1 MSGVASNARKI
12 YLYKFLGE
20 FYLIVPVLI
29 PYYRANGLSPA
40 SVFTIQAAYTLAVL
54 LLEIPSGYLADV
66 VGRRRTL
73 ILAAV
78 IFPAG
83 LVLYALGRSF
93 AAFITAEVVLAVG
106 NSFRSGCDSA
116 LLYDSLAEMG
126 RTEDYKKFEGR
137 SFLSGRIGSA
147 SASILGGALA
157 AIAIRLPFWTNAVTA
172 LFMLPLA
179 LSLTEPLRTRP
190 AWKNPLAE
198 ILRISRW
205 TFAHPQVRFFIL
217 FSALV
222 LSTGLV
228 GLWASFLLYSDLGI
242 PVAWFGVMFAGFQ
255 LASALASS
263 RAHAVERVLGPEGAS
278 ESGPGMRK
286 RPGPEG
292 ASESGPGMRKRPGL
306 RRSLL
311 ILPAAGLF
319 FVLLGLV
326 RSAAALPLVF
336 AGAALWGFGHPLL
349 MDGINRLIPSETRA
363 TVLSVGNM
371 TVCMMFV
378 VLSPLFGRLANALSL
393 RTAYLLLGAF
403 VLVYSGF
410 ALLYG
415 RRVKAF

>member
-93 AAFITAEVVLAVG
+93 AAFVTAEVVLAVG

-116 LLYDSLAEMG
+116 LLYDSLVELG

-137 SFLSGRIGSA
+137 SFLSSRIGSA
-147 SASILGGALA
+147 SASVLGGALA
-157 AIAIRLPFWTNAVTA
+157 AVWLRLPFWVNAATA
-172 LFMLPLA
+172 LAMLPLA
-179 LSLTEPLRTRP
+179 LSLTEPGRP
-190 AWKNPLAE
+190 RLEGKNPMAD

-205 TFAHPQVRFFIL
+205 SYAHPRLRFFIL
-217 FSALV
+217 TGALV
-222 LSTGLV
+222 MSTGLL
-228 GLWASFLLYSDLGI
+228 GLWASFLLYADLGI
-242 PVAWFGVMFAGFQ
+242 PIAWFGVLFAAFQ
-255 LASALASS
+255 LSSAFASS
-263 RAHAVERVLGPEGAS
+263 RTHAAERVL
-278 ESGPGMRK
+278 
-286 RPGPEG
+286 
-292 ASESGPGMRKRPGL
+292 GL

-311 ILPAAGLF
+311 ILPAI
-319 FVLLGLV
+319 GLV
-326 RSAAALPLVF
+326 FALIGLLRAPAVLPLVF
-336 AGAALWGFGHPLL
+336 LNAALWGFGHPLFL
-349 MDGINRLIPSETRA
+349 DGINKLIPSETRA
-363 TVLSVGNM
+363 TILSVANM
-371 TVCMMFV
+371 TGCVMFV
-378 VLSPLFGRLANALSL
+378 VLSPLFGRLVDALSIG
-393 RTAYLLLGAF
+393 TGYLLLGVF
-403 VLVYSGF
+403 VF
-410 ALLYG
+410 AYAGVMLLYG
-415 RRVKAF
+415 RRIKAF

>member
-1 MSGVASNARKI
+1 MSGVASNSRKI

-20 FYLIVPVLI
+20 FYLIVPLLV
-29 PYYRANGLSPA
+29 PYYRANGLSPT
-40 SVFTIQAAYTLAVL
+40 SVFTIQAAYTLAIL

-83 LVLYALGRSF
+83 LVIYALGRSF

-137 SFLSGRIGSA
+137 SFFSGRIGSA

-157 AIAIRLPFWTNAVTA
+157 AIAIRLPFWTNAATA

-179 LSLTEPLRTRP
+179 LSLTEPLRPRP
-190 AWKNPLAE
+190 AWKNPMAE

-205 TFAHPQVRFFIL
+205 SFAEPRLRFYIL
-217 FSALV
+217 FGALV
-222 LSTGLV
+222 TSSGLV
-228 GLWASFLLYSDLGI
+228 GLWAAFLLYALLRI
-242 PVAWFGVMFAGFQ
+242 PIVWFGALFAGFQ
-255 LASALASS
+255 LASAFASS
-263 RAHAVERVLGPEGAS
+263 RAHAVERVL
-278 ESGPGMRK
+278 
-286 RPGPEG
+286 
-292 ASESGPGMRKRPGL
+292 GL

-311 ILPAAGLF
+311 ILPAAGLV

-336 AGAALWGFGHPLL
+336 AGAALWGFGHPLF

-371 TVCMMFV
+371 AGCLMFV
-378 VLSPLFGRLANALSL
+378 VLSPLFGRLANVLSL
-393 RTAYLLLGAF
+393 RTAYLLLGVF
-403 VLVYSGF
+403 VLVYAGF

>member
-20 FYLIVPVLI
+20 FYLIVPVLV
-29 PYYRANGLSPA
+29 PYFRANGLSPA
-40 SVFTIQAAYTLAVL
+40 SVFIIQAAYTLAVL

-83 LVLYALGRSF
+83 LVLYALGRSL

-106 NSFRSGCDSA
+106 NSMRSGCDSA
-116 LLYDSLAEMG
+116 LLYDSLAELG
-126 RTEDYKKFEGR
+126 RAEDYKKSEGR
-137 SFLSGRIGSA
+137 SFFSGRIGSA
-147 SASILGGALA
+147 SASLLGGALA
-157 AIAIRLPFWTNAVTA
+157 AVAIRLPFWVNAATA
-172 LFMLPLA
+172 FLMLPLA
-179 LSLTEPLRTRP
+179 LSLAEPKRRRLEG
-190 AWKNPLAE
+190 ANPMAG

-205 TFAHPQVRFFIL
+205 SFVQPQLRFFIL
-217 FSALV
+217 YGALGT
-222 LSTGLV
+222 STGLV
-228 GLWASFLLYSDLGI
+228 GLWAAFLLYALLRI
-242 PVAWFGVMFAGFQ
+242 PIVWFGVLFAVFQ
-255 LASALASS
+255 LASAFASS
-263 RAHAVERVLGPEGAS
+263 RTYAVERVL
-278 ESGPGMRK
+278 
-286 RPGPEG
+286 
-292 ASESGPGMRKRPGL
+292 GL

-311 ILPAAGLF
+311 ILPAAGLVF
-319 FVLLGLV
+319 ILVGLV

-336 AGAALWGFGHPLL
+336 AGAALWGFGHPLI

-371 TVCMMFV
+371 TGCLMFV
-378 VLSPLFGRLANALSL
+378 VLSPLFGRLAEAFSL

-403 VLVYSGF
+403 VLVYAGF

-415 RRVKAF
+415 RRVKAWS